1 MLISR
6 ALVQGGVLNIKSPK
20 QLQMVQRH
28 ITLSKSPRDVMNVEN
43 NENKVI

>member
-6 ALVQGGVLNIKSPK
+6 ALVQGGVLSVKSTK

-28 ITLSKSPRDVMNVEN
+28 ISLSELPRDEVTG
-43 NENKVI
+43 